1 MWLQSRRSKNQSH
14 VYLTYKCEL
23 RELSINFEIPEK
35 KKLIQNIT
43 PSKQISKYIFVL
55 TDLVET
61 KGRTQDLQL

>member
-23 RELSINFEIPEK
+23 RELLINFEIPEIK
-35 KKLIQNIT
+35 VIQNIT

>member
-1 MWLQSRRSKNQSH
+1 MNYVNFQLILK
-14 VYLTYKCEL
+14 YL
-23 RELSINFEIPEK
+23 K
-35 KKLIQNIT
+35 KKKVIQNIT

>member
-14 VYLTYKCEL
+14 VYLTYNCEL

-35 KKLIQNIT
+35 KVIQNIT
-43 PSKQISKYIFVL
+43 PSNQISKYIFVL

>member
-14 VYLTYKCEL
+14 VYLTYNCEL
-23 RELSINFEIPEK
+23 RKLSINFEIPELK
-35 KKLIQNIT
+35 VIQNIT
-43 PSKQISKYIFVL
+43 PNKQISKYIFVL